1 MPQLFD
7 DLFYIPPVV
16 DEQRTVAVAVVLAD
30 LLNGEGNTEGITFQV
45 TLMPEFRADELPTPK
60 ALVFPSGL
68 LIEQTARVGL
78 TEDHAIEIGIGR
90 KVVDGE
96 EDGKTHVKL
105 VQEVIDILKRKEYRV
120 LEVMGEKVYRRSI
133 ESTLFIPEKLRQRVA
148 LSVIRWTYREFT

>member
-30 LLNGEGNTEGITFQV
+30 LLNSHGTAEGVTFTV
-45 TLMPEFRADELPTPK
+45 TLMPEFEADNLPAPK
-60 ALVFPSGL
+60 ALVFPAGL
-68 LIEQTARVGL
+68 LIESTARTGL
-78 TEDHAIEIGIGR
+78 TEDHSVEIGIGR

-105 VQEVIDILKRKEYRV
+105 VEEVIDILKRKEYRV

-133 ESTLFIPEKLRQRVA
+133 ESVLFIPEKLRKRIA
-148 LSVIRWTYREFT
+148 LGVVRWTYREFT